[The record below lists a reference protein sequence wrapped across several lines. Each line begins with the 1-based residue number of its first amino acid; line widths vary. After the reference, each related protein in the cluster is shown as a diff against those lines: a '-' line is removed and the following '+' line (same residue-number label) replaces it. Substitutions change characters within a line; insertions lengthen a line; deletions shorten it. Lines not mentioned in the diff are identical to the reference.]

1 MTNEIWYRV
10 YFIILQ
16 GKTKRGYILTKVS
29 NYIRKKLGGAPFL
42 IRYVITLSILTKLDI
57 SFIILI
63 V

>member
-10 YFIILQ
+10 SFIILQ
-16 GKTKRGYILTKVS
+16 GKTRRVHILTKVF
-29 NYIRKKLGGAPFL
+29 NYTRKKLGDALFL

-57 SFIILI
+57 RFIILI